1 MKIDNANPRSPFEL
15 VFILDDYG
23 RNARGRQS
31 SRSRAKDLQAKDST
45 VLQFMIFGTCWFAF
59 WLACQS
65 SMGSDLM
72 RLCAADSNPS
82 KL

>member
-1 MKIDNANPRSPFEL
+1 MKIDNANPRSPSEL

-45 VLQFMIFGTCWFAF
+45 VLQFYDIWNLLVRILVGVPVFHGFRPDETMCG
-59 WLACQS
+59 
-65 SMGSDLM
+65 
-72 RLCAADSNPS
+72 R
-82 KL
+82 